1 MSIQIFLLY
10 LAAWSLAAISP
21 GPAVMC
27 AMAQSTRHGFRSSL
41 AGILGIQLGSFLL
54 FAGVAL
60 GLGTIL
66 AQATMA
72 FTVLRVLGAVY
83 LFFLGIRILLASF
96 RSPLFPTSQP
106 AKVAHQNLFVQ
117 GLLIQISNPK
127 ALLFISALLPQFIEA
142 QRSVPLQ
149 FVLLFLA
156 TVVVDV
162 AVLSSYAFF
171 AQRGIQ
177 RFRGSR
183 VSGWLERAFGAA
195 LIAFGCR
202 LLVARK

>member
-10 LAAWSLAAISP
+10 LAAWSLAAVSP

-41 AGILGIQLGSFLL
+41 AGIWGIQVGSFLL
-54 FAGVAL
+54 FTGVAL

-66 AQATMA
+66 AKATTA
-72 FTVLRVLGAVY
+72 FTILRVLGAIY
-83 LFFLGIRILLASF
+83 LFYLGARILFASC
-96 RSPLFPTSQP
+96 RSSLIETSQP
-106 AKVAHQNLFVQ
+106 APVAHQSLFVQ

-149 FVLLFLA
+149 FILLFLA
-156 TVVVDV
+156 TVIVDV

-171 AQRGIQ
+171 ARKGIQ
-177 RFRGSR
+177 SFRS
-183 VSGWLERAFGAA
+183 SPFSAWLERTFGAA
-195 LIAFGCR
+195 LIIFGCR
-202 LLVARK
+202 LLFVRK